1 MALEA
6 RRDLHKGCALEAE
19 SWEVAKSDMNWNSG
33 KGNLVLNTL
42 SGGKG
47 VGRVL
52 TPSQHLVPHC
62 VDEADLD
69 LAVDAR
75 GKEPNYS
82 LVLAG
87 PGAPGPSQWAQF
99 GLQSFLAFPIGRE
112 MAKGLVS

>member
-1 MALEA
+1 MALEV

-33 KGNLVLNTL
+33 KGNLVLNPVRW
-42 SGGKG
+42 KR
-47 VGRVL
+47 VCRVL
-52 TPSQHLVPHC
+52 TPSQHLVSHC
-62 VDEADLD
+62 VDEADL
-69 LAVDAR
+69 AVDAR
-75 GKEPNYS
+75 DKEPNYS

-112 MAKGLVS
+112 MEKGLVS